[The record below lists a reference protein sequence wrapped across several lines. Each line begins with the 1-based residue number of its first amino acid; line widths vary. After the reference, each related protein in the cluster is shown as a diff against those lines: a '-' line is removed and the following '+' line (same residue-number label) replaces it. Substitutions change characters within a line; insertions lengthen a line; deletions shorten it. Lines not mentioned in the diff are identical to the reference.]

1 MLLLKSC
8 QAVNCKQQQDIF
20 SPVPW
25 TLGVSEYQYRNP
37 PSSLWLPHCSP
48 LGSKNTRHNVYSNS
62 SLPPILTTGEIKSW
76 WRSHAEGRQRAYT
89 ANNNPY
95 SCNLS
100 NNTSFMTLLRGW
112 EIEKTMRNHSN
123 NIVLTISENKLCV
136 RRKKILCLTLF
147 LFLFFISIVSLP
159 VSLTTGHWSP
169 APVISEDHVLMPGPG
184 LITGPWQKPSDYIRL
199 WLAQGRGPEA
209 GPVFLTFSNN
219 KVFVPARN
227 WFWRC
232 CIKLL
237 MVDILTSGKCF
248 LEQPGPSNIYNSN
261 LIFVHER
268 LWTFDVLRFYFDK
281 SKVLQRGCFT
291 SPRQQWALLML
302 MLISPAHINVN
313 IIANCEGCFMNP
325 PE

>member
-1 MLLLKSC
+1 M
-8 QAVNCKQQQDIF
+8 
-20 SPVPW
+20 
-25 TLGVSEYQYRNP
+25 
-37 PSSLWLPHCSP
+37 
-48 LGSKNTRHNVYSNS
+48 
-62 SLPPILTTGEIKSW
+62 
-76 WRSHAEGRQRAYT
+76 
-89 ANNNPY
+89 
-95 SCNLS
+95 
-100 NNTSFMTLLRGW
+100 
-112 EIEKTMRNHSN
+112 
-123 NIVLTISENKLCV
+123 
-136 RRKKILCLTLF
+136 
-147 LFLFFISIVSLP
+147 
-159 VSLTTGHWSP
+159 SLTTGHWSP
-169 APVISEDHVLMPGPG
+169 APVISEEDHVLMPGPASSLVHG
-184 LITGPWQKPSDYIRL
+184 KNHRITSATAWPGGEAQRVSYIL
-199 WLAQGRGPEA
+199 H
-209 GPVFLTFSNN
+209 N

-325 PE
+325 PEEGKGPLRQREDLRRNCNWF